1 MGASILF
8 KERFGYDGG
17 NDVEIRTDDRKD
29 ITEEMRITINNP
41 DKLIEIFKNIAP
53 EWVVKYRAT
62 ANTWEDIYVFGFQND
77 SSLVWDRFQ
86 LVIDRKTQ
94 MIHDPYNFK
103 PHYNVKL
110 TFKYM
115 LADNVE
121 ITNAIKLDEL
131 KDLQGFCGHILDG
144 LTEIIDSKA

>member
-1 MGASILF
+1 
-8 KERFGYDGG
+8 
-17 NDVEIRTDDRKD
+17 
-29 ITEEMRITINNP
+29 MRITINNP
-41 DKLIEIFKNIAP
+41 DKLIEMFKDIAP

-94 MIHDPYNFK
+94 MIANPYSFIPN
-103 PHYNVKL
+103 HSVKL

-115 LADNVE
+115 LDNNVK
-121 ITNAIKLDEL
+121 ITNTIKLDEL

>member
-1 MGASILF
+1 
-8 KERFGYDGG
+8 
-17 NDVEIRTDDRKD
+17 
-29 ITEEMRITINNP
+29 MRITINNP
-41 DKLIEIFKNIAP
+41 DKLIEIFKDIAP
-53 EWVVKYRAT
+53 DWVVKYRAT

-121 ITNAIKLDEL
+121 ITNTIKLDEL

>member
-1 MGASILF
+1 
-8 KERFGYDGG
+8 
-17 NDVEIRTDDRKD
+17 
-29 ITEEMRITINNP
+29 MRITINNP
-41 DKLIEIFKNIAP
+41 DKLIEIFKDIAP
-53 EWVVKYRAT
+53 DWVVKYRAT
-62 ANTWEDIYVFGFQND
+62 DNTWKDIYVFGFQND

-86 LVIDRKTQ
+86 LVIDRKK
-94 MIHDPYNFK
+94 IALYDPYNEF
-103 PHYNVKL
+103 VKL

-121 ITNAIKLDEL
+121 ITNTIKLDEL